1 MLLNISNDAI
11 FIADSHY
18 NNQRIA
24 FELFLDTILTKQI
37 STSQLFLMGDMFDFL
52 TYEVD
57 YFKNI
62 NQDVIDKLNILSK
75 QIEIIYLEG
84 NHDFSIDKLFP
95 NIIVIPRDIQ
105 PLIAQYK
112 DKKIAISHGDIFTPT
127 LYNIFTFILRND
139 TLLRF
144 LNFLDKNDTTSKWIE
159 NALIGKKICHD
170 MEDFDKF
177 AKNRLNLYN
186 KYDVDIVIEGHFHQ
200 GKRYKNYINI
210 PSYACDEIYFKNNVS
225 LNLL

>member
-144 LNFLDKNDTTSKWIE
+144 LNFLDKNDTTSKWI
-159 NALIGKKICHD
+159 
-170 MEDFDKF
+170 
-177 AKNRLNLYN
+177 
-186 KYDVDIVIEGHFHQ
+186 
-200 GKRYKNYINI
+200 
-210 PSYACDEIYFKNNVS
+210 
-225 LNLL
+225 